1 LSIKNNQIKKL
12 LQLQLMNLSITK
24 YLKKR
29 SNGSAIAEF
38 LIFTL
43 PFFTIFLI
51 LMTQIHSKSMALL
64 ESNNLARQAVR
75 AFVTSPTAELA
86 MIRAYQVIDLYK
98 SNLAQE
104 AQKSRP
110 INLNISCQEFPCFS
124 PGNKVSATVS
134 IGRLSTSTASEYMD
148 LWR

>member
-1 LSIKNNQIKKL
+1 
-12 LQLQLMNLSITK
+12 
-24 YLKKR
+24 
-29 SNGSAIAEF
+29 
-38 LIFTL
+38 
-43 PFFTIFLI
+43 
-51 LMTQIHSKSMALL
+51 MTQIHSKSMALL

-86 MIRAYQVIDLYK
+86 MIRAYQVIDVYK

-104 AQKSRP
+104 VHRSRQ
-110 INLNISCQEFPCFS
+110 INLTINCQEFPCFS

-134 IGRLSTSTASEYMD
+134 IGRLSKSTASEYVD

>member
-1 LSIKNNQIKKL
+1 
-12 LQLQLMNLSITK
+12 MNHLIISS
-24 YLKKR
+24 LKRK

-43 PFFTIFLI
+43 PFFTVFLI
-51 LMTQIHSKSMALL
+51 LITQIHSKSMALL

-86 MIRAYQVIDLYK
+86 MIRAYQVIDVYK

-104 AQKSRP
+104 VQRSRQ
-110 INLNISCQEFPCFS
+110 INLTINYQEFPCFS

-134 IGRLSTSTASEYMD
+134 IGRLSKSTATEYVD

>member
-1 LSIKNNQIKKL
+1 
-12 LQLQLMNLSITK
+12 MNYPIIN
-24 YLKKR
+24 YLKKS

-43 PFFTIFLI
+43 PFFTVFLI
-51 LMTQIHSKSMALL
+51 LITQIHSKSMAML
-64 ESNNLARQAVR
+64 ESNNLARQVVR

-86 MIRAYQVIDLYK
+86 MIRAYQVVDLYK
-98 SNLAQE
+98 SNLSQDALR
-104 AQKSRP
+104 SRP
-110 INLNISCQEFPCFS
+110 INLSINCQEFPCFS

-134 IGRLSTSTASEYMD
+134 IGRLSKSTASEYVD

>member
-1 LSIKNNQIKKL
+1 
-12 LQLQLMNLSITK
+12 MNLPITK

-51 LMTQIHSKSMALL
+51 LITQIHSKSMAIL

-86 MIRAYQVIDLYK
+86 MIRAHQVVDLYK
-98 SNLAQE
+98 SNLSQE
-104 AQKSRP
+104 VLISRP
-110 INLNISCQEFPCFS
+110 INLTINCQEFPCFS

>member
-1 LSIKNNQIKKL
+1 
-12 LQLQLMNLSITK
+12 MNHPIIK
-24 YLKKR
+24 YLRKS

-43 PFFTIFLI
+43 PFFTVFLI
-51 LMTQIHSKSMALL
+51 LITQIHSKSMALL

-98 SNLAQE
+98 SNLTQDAQ
-104 AQKSRP
+104 QSRS
-110 INLNISCQEFPCFS
+110 INLSIDCQLSPCFL

-134 IGRLSTSTASEYMD
+134 IGRLSKSTATEYVD

>member
-1 LSIKNNQIKKL
+1 MNQLI
-12 LQLQLMNLSITK
+12 IK
-24 YLKKR
+24 YLKRR
-29 SNGSAIAEF
+29 SDGSAIAEF

-43 PFFTIFLI
+43 PFFTVFLI
-51 LMTQIHSKSMALL
+51 LITQIHSKSMALL

-86 MIRAYQVIDLYK
+86 MIRAYQVVDLYK
-98 SNLAQE
+98 SNLSQE
-104 AQKSRP
+104 AMITRP
-110 INLNISCQEFPCFS
+110 INLSIDCQELPCFS

-134 IGRLSTSTASEYMD
+134 IGRLSKSTATEYVD

>member
-1 LSIKNNQIKKL
+1 MNQLI
-12 LQLQLMNLSITK
+12 IK
-24 YLKKR
+24 YLKRR
-29 SNGSAIAEF
+29 SDGSAIAEF

-43 PFFTIFLI
+43 PFFTVFLI
-51 LMTQIHSKSMALL
+51 LITQIHSKSMALL

-86 MIRAYQVIDLYK
+86 MIRAYQVVDLYK
-98 SNLAQE
+98 SNLAQD
-104 AQKSRP
+104 ALISRP
-110 INLNISCQEFPCFS
+110 INLSIDCQEFPCFS

-134 IGRLSTSTASEYMD
+134 IGRLSKSTATEYVD

>member
-1 LSIKNNQIKKL
+1 
-12 LQLQLMNLSITK
+12 MNLPIAK

-29 SNGSAIAEF
+29 SSGSAIAEF

-51 LMTQIHSKSMALL
+51 LITQIHSKSMALL

-86 MIRAYQVIDLYK
+86 MIRAHQVVDLYK
-98 SNLAQE
+98 SNLSQE
-104 AQKSRP
+104 VLISRP
-110 INLNISCQEFPCFS
+110 INLTINCQEFPCFS

-134 IGRLSTSTASEYMD
+134 IGRLSKSTASEYMD

>member
-1 LSIKNNQIKKL
+1 
-12 LQLQLMNLSITK
+12 MNHLIISS
-24 YLKKR
+24 LKRK
-29 SNGSAIAEF
+29 STGSAIAEF

-43 PFFTIFLI
+43 PFFTVFLI

-86 MIRAYQVIDLYK
+86 MIRAYQVIDVYK

-104 AQKSRP
+104 VHRSRQ
-110 INLNISCQEFPCFS
+110 INLTINCQEFPCFS

-134 IGRLSTSTASEYMD
+134 IGRLSKSTASEYVD

>member
-1 LSIKNNQIKKL
+1 
-12 LQLQLMNLSITK
+12 MNIPITK
-24 YLKKR
+24 YLHKG
-29 SNGSAIAEF
+29 SSGSAIAEF
-38 LIFTL
+38 LIFTI
-43 PFFTIFLI
+43 PFFTVFLI
-51 LMTQIHSKSMALL
+51 LITQVHSKSMALL

-98 SNLAQE
+98 SNLSQE
-104 AQKSRP
+104 ALQARP
-110 INLNISCQEFPCFS
+110 INLTINCQEFACFS

-134 IGRLSTSTASEYMD
+134 IGRLSTSTASEYVD

>member
-1 LSIKNNQIKKL
+1 
-12 LQLQLMNLSITK
+12 MNHLIIK
-24 YLKKR
+24 YLKKQ

-43 PFFTIFLI
+43 PFFTVFLI
-51 LMTQIHSKSMALL
+51 LITQIHSKSMALL

-86 MIRAYQVIDLYK
+86 MIRAYQVVDLYK
-98 SNLAQE
+98 SNLSQE
-104 AQKSRP
+104 ARISRP
-110 INLNISCQEFPCFS
+110 INLTITCQEFACFL

-134 IGRLSTSTASEYMD
+134 IGRLSKSTATEYVD

>member
-1 LSIKNNQIKKL
+1 
-12 LQLQLMNLSITK
+12 MNLSITK

-134 IGRLSTSTASEYMD
+134 IGRLSKSTASEYMD

>member
-1 LSIKNNQIKKL
+1 
-12 LQLQLMNLSITK
+12 MNLPITK

-29 SNGSAIAEF
+29 SSGSAIAEF

-51 LMTQIHSKSMALL
+51 LITQIHSKSMALL

-86 MIRAYQVIDLYK
+86 MIRAHQVVDLYK
-98 SNLAQE
+98 SNLSQE
-104 AQKSRP
+104 VLISRP
-110 INLNISCQEFPCFS
+110 INLTINCQEFPCFS

-134 IGRLSTSTASEYMD
+134 IGRLSKSTASEYIN

>member
-1 LSIKNNQIKKL
+1 
-12 LQLQLMNLSITK
+12 MNHLIIK

-29 SNGSAIAEF
+29 SDGSAIAEF

-43 PFFTIFLI
+43 PFFTVFLI
-51 LMTQIHSKSMALL
+51 LITQIHSKSMALL

-98 SNLAQE
+98 SNLAQD
-104 AQKSRP
+104 AQQSRP
-110 INLNISCQEFPCFS
+110 INLSITCQEIPCFS

-134 IGRLSTSTASEYMD
+134 IGLLSKSTASEYVD

>member
-1 LSIKNNQIKKL
+1 
-12 LQLQLMNLSITK
+12 MNLQITK
-24 YLKKR
+24 YLKRR

-51 LMTQIHSKSMALL
+51 LITQIHSKSMALL

-86 MIRAYQVIDLYK
+86 MIRAHQVIDLYT

>member
-1 LSIKNNQIKKL
+1 
-12 LQLQLMNLSITK
+12 MNLSITK

-51 LMTQIHSKSMALL
+51 LITQIHSKSMALL

>member
-1 LSIKNNQIKKL
+1 MNHSII
-12 LQLQLMNLSITK
+12 K

-29 SNGSAIAEF
+29 SDGSAIAEF

-43 PFFTIFLI
+43 PFFTVFLI
-51 LMTQIHSKSMALL
+51 LITQIHSKSMALL
-64 ESNNLARQAVR
+64 ESNNLVRQAVR

-86 MIRAYQVIDLYK
+86 MIRAYQVIDIYK
-98 SNLAQE
+98 SNLAQG
-104 AQKSRP
+104 ALISRP
-110 INLNISCQEFPCFS
+110 INLSINCQEFPCFS

-134 IGRLSTSTASEYMD
+134 IGRLSKSTASEYVD

>member
-1 LSIKNNQIKKL
+1 MSHSIIR
-12 LQLQLMNLSITK
+12 
-24 YLKKR
+24 YLKRK

-43 PFFTIFLI
+43 PFFSVFLI
-51 LMTQIHSKSMALL
+51 LITQIHSKSMALL

-75 AFVTSPTAELA
+75 AFVTSPSAELA
-86 MIRAYQVIDLYK
+86 MIRANQVIDLYK

-134 IGRLSTSTASEYMD
+134 IGRLSKSTASEYVD

>member
-1 LSIKNNQIKKL
+1 
-12 LQLQLMNLSITK
+12 MNLPIIN
-24 YLKKR
+24 YLKKS

-43 PFFTIFLI
+43 PFFTVFLI
-51 LMTQIHSKSMALL
+51 LITQIHSKSMAML

-75 AFVTSPTAELA
+75 AFVTSPTEELA
-86 MIRAYQVIDLYK
+86 MIRAYQVVDLYK
-98 SNLAQE
+98 SNLSQDALR
-104 AQKSRP
+104 SRP
-110 INLNISCQEFPCFS
+110 INLSINCQEFPCFS

-134 IGRLSTSTASEYMD
+134 IGQLSKSTASEYVD

>member
-1 LSIKNNQIKKL
+1 
-12 LQLQLMNLSITK
+12 MNYPIIN
-24 YLKKR
+24 YLKKS

-43 PFFTIFLI
+43 PFFTVFLI
-51 LMTQIHSKSMALL
+51 LITQIHSKSMAML

-86 MIRAYQVIDLYK
+86 MIRAYQVVDLYK
-98 SNLAQE
+98 SNLSQE
-104 AQKSRP
+104 ALRSRP
-110 INLNISCQEFPCFS
+110 INLSINCQEFPCFS

-134 IGRLSTSTASEYMD
+134 IGRLSKSTASEYVD

>member
-1 LSIKNNQIKKL
+1 
-12 LQLQLMNLSITK
+12 MNLPITK

-29 SNGSAIAEF
+29 SSGSAIAEF

-51 LMTQIHSKSMALL
+51 LITQIHSKSMALL

-86 MIRAYQVIDLYK
+86 MIRAHQVVDLYK
-98 SNLAQE
+98 SNLSQE
-104 AQKSRP
+104 VLISRP
-110 INLNISCQEFPCFS
+110 INLTIKCQEFPCFS

-134 IGRLSTSTASEYMD
+134 IGRLSKSTASEYMD

>member
-1 LSIKNNQIKKL
+1 
-12 LQLQLMNLSITK
+12 MNLPITK

-51 LMTQIHSKSMALL
+51 LITQIHSKSMALL

-86 MIRAYQVIDLYK
+86 MIRAHQVVDLYK
-98 SNLAQE
+98 SNLSQE
-104 AQKSRP
+104 VLISRP
-110 INLNISCQEFPCFS
+110 INLTINCQEFPCFS

-134 IGRLSTSTASEYMD
+134 IGRLSKSTASEYID

>member
-1 LSIKNNQIKKL
+1 
-12 LQLQLMNLSITK
+12 MNHLIIRV
-24 YLKKR
+24 LKRK

-43 PFFTIFLI
+43 PFFTVFLI
-51 LMTQIHSKSMALL
+51 LITQIHSKSMALL

-75 AFVTSPTAELA
+75 AFVTSPSAELA

-98 SNLAQE
+98 SNLAQDT
-104 AQKSRP
+104 QQSRP
-110 INLNISCQEFPCFS
+110 INLSINCQEFPCFS

-134 IGRLSTSTASEYMD
+134 IGRLSKSTASEYVD

>member
-1 LSIKNNQIKKL
+1 
-12 LQLQLMNLSITK
+12 MNLSITK
-24 YLKKR
+24 YLKKK

-51 LMTQIHSKSMALL
+51 LITQIHSKSMALL

-86 MIRAYQVIDLYK
+86 MIRAHQVVDLYK
-98 SNLAQE
+98 SNLSQE
-104 AQKSRP
+104 VLISRP
-110 INLNISCQEFPCFS
+110 INLTINCQEFPCFS

-134 IGRLSTSTASEYMD
+134 IGRLSKSTASEYMD

>member
-1 LSIKNNQIKKL
+1 
-12 LQLQLMNLSITK
+12 MNLQITK

-29 SNGSAIAEF
+29 SNGSAIVEF

-51 LMTQIHSKSMALL
+51 LITQIHSKSMALL

-75 AFVTSPTAELA
+75 AFVTSPTAEIA

>member
-1 LSIKNNQIKKL
+1 
-12 LQLQLMNLSITK
+12 MNHLIIK

-29 SNGSAIAEF
+29 SDGSAIAEF

-43 PFFTIFLI
+43 PFFTVFLI
-51 LMTQIHSKSMALL
+51 LITQIHSKSMALL

-75 AFVTSPTAELA
+75 AFVTSPSAELA
-86 MIRAYQVIDLYK
+86 MIRAHQVIDLYK
-98 SNLAQE
+98 SNLTQDAQ
-104 AQKSRP
+104 QSRP
-110 INLNISCQEFPCFS
+110 INLTINCQEFPCFS

-134 IGRLSTSTASEYMD
+134 IGRLSKSTATEYVD

>member
-1 LSIKNNQIKKL
+1 
-12 LQLQLMNLSITK
+12 MNLPITK
-24 YLKKR
+24 YLKER

-51 LMTQIHSKSMALL
+51 LITQIHSKSMALL

-134 IGRLSTSTASEYMD
+134 IGRLSISTASEYMD

>member
-1 LSIKNNQIKKL
+1 
-12 LQLQLMNLSITK
+12 
-24 YLKKR
+24 
-29 SNGSAIAEF
+29 
-38 LIFTL
+38 
-43 PFFTIFLI
+43 
-51 LMTQIHSKSMALL
+51 MTQIHSKSMALL

-110 INLNISCQEFPCFS
+110 INLNISCQE
-124 PGNKVSATVS
+124 
-134 IGRLSTSTASEYMD
+134 LSH
-148 LWR
+148 